1 MSYHDDSKLSNRF
14 LSLRKKIDKTA
25 TSACLQDNKN
35 AEIFVG
41 LTNAL
46 FASLIYQEREK
57 ILQELGNPKLEISWH
72 RQDRFRGNDVVEF
85 AMKKLNRSRIQATR
99 IVGERL
105 GIRPENCFDAFPIT
119 QNNETN
125 NNSEL
130 RPLSD
135 FIPEN
140 IDVGNKKYKLSY
152 IDEQKNFGGE
162 IEQEICCYST
172 TENDC
177 FFLIAIAVQ
186 EKYKTKKFHGIGYA
200 PATALA
206 FSRVAIDKSP
216 DAHVIFPMS
225 LPVAFHLRR
234 LCRKDHIGE
243 RSFIVSGHFG
253 GIDAL
258 DLKCFQGRKVILLP
272 EFSHDGLFEADRIAE
287 KLKSIARDVKIYP
300 WPIMADGMP
309 DEAMTAGAGSPW
321 KQSLLEQ
328 KVDLREELAP
338 SSLLNRITNKALSRS
353 SFKKLLAEIGLSLAG
368 EEASQ
373 EDYEALPVSTLG
385 EVANSP
391 AIDIDA
397 EPSLDLL
404 IKPHYILFMWG
415 GSHSGK
421 SFILLTLI
429 LGVATGT
436 RAFCLSGSTQPRKV
450 LLLDGELTKDQFMQR
465 LGQLTQN
472 NRALL
477 DSASKNIC
485 CYFAREAGSL
495 DLLNPD
501 HQKSILARIKKDGI
515 EVLAIDN
522 LISLA
527 EGALKGGG
535 SGGLFEFFYTVE
547 REGVAVVFV
556 SHATKGNAQSKGS
569 VDIESK
575 SQTII
580 QIQGRNVLSRDNDIS
595 DAVKLALEK
604 GGDIVVRL
612 TFDKCKL
619 PPKLNNKYEVYHL
632 PVDGNWNYIEG
643 NVPRDRPLDVTTFD
657 EGIANGPDSSDE
669 RLVRDNCIVE
679 SLSEDS
685 QSLNKLFQDGKKYSR
700 AEVEAHFNW
709 GEDKAGNELKNLKKV
724 GLITPIGSGRTTAY
738 RKK

>member
-1 MSYHDDSKLSNRF
+1 MCPKLPNKQERNDEKADDVYEYL
-14 LSLRKKIDKTA
+14 
-25 TSACLQDNKN
+25 KN
-35 AEIFVG
+35 ERDREIFQDIIRYEFSLLPQEKRKRIFNWLGVSSRYVG
-41 LTNAL
+41 YDKKKHEEVRLSRDIVAC
-46 FASLIYQEREK
+46 ASM
-57 ILQELGNPKLEISWH
+57 KLNMLPIQAACEVGARLNITV
-72 RQDRFRGNDVVEF
+72 QKCFDVVE
-85 AMKKLNRSRIQATR
+85 
-99 IVGERL
+99 
-105 GIRPENCFDAFPIT
+105 
-119 QNNETN
+119 N
-125 NNSEL
+125 NNVPALRGGKISGRIFKQIPDEL
-130 RPLSD
+130 KTSRKIYRL
-135 FIPEN
+135 
-140 IDVGNKKYKLSY
+140 VGTDCQL
-152 IDEQKNFGGE
+152 DMGGE
-162 IEQEICCYST
+162 IEQAVCHYSAVDGD
-172 TENDC
+172 N
-177 FFLIAIAVQ
+177 FFLIA
-186 EKYKTKKFHGIGYA
+186 
-200 PATALA
+200 
-206 FSRVAIDKSP
+206 SRVAVGQDFTLKIGFGLAIAWPFSRQEI
-216 DAHVIFPMS
+216 AIARYEFIIFPMS
-225 LPVAFHLRR
+225 LPVAFHFRK
-234 LCRKDHIGE
+234 LCHETKDYNHN
-243 RSFIVSGHFG
+243 RNAIVSGHFG
-253 GIDAL
+253 RIDAL
-258 DLKCFQGRKVILLP
+258 DTECFNGKDVIVLP
-272 EFSHDGLFEADRIAE
+272 EFSRDGYHSAIKFAE
-287 KLKSIARDVKIYP
+287 QLKSIARDVKIYP
-300 WPIMADGMP
+300 WPIMAD
-309 DEAMTAGAGSPW
+309 EAMTAGAGSPW
-321 KQSLLEQ
+321 KQILLEQ

-353 SFKKLLAEIGLSLAG
+353 SFKELLAEIGLSLAG

-373 EDYEALPVSTLG
+373 ENYEALPISTLG

-436 RAFCLSGSTQPRKV
+436 RAFCLAGSTRPRKV

-501 HQKSILARIKKDGI
+501 HQKSILARIKESGI

-522 LISLA
+522 IISLA
-527 EGALKGGG
+527 DSALKGR
-535 SGGLFEFFYTVE
+535 SGTLFDFFYAVE

-700 AEVEAHFNW
+700 ADVERYFNW
-709 GEDKAGNELKNLKKV
+709 GEDKAGNELKNLKNI
-724 GLITPIGSGRTTAY
+724 GLITPIGSGRNIVY

>member
-1 MSYHDDSKLSNRF
+1 MCPKLPNKQERNDEKADDVYEYLKNERDREIFQDIIRYEFSLLPQEKRKRIFDWLGAVEDYIGYDKKMHQEAKLS
-14 LSLRKKIDKTA
+14 KDIVI
-25 TSACLQDNKN
+25 C
-35 AEIFVG
+35 
-41 LTNAL
+41 
-46 FASLIYQEREK
+46 AS
-57 ILQELGNPKLEISWH
+57 
-72 RQDRFRGNDVVEF
+72 
-85 AMKKLNRSRIQATR
+85 KKLNMLPIQAACEL
-99 IVGERL
+99 GKRL
-105 GIRPENCFDAFPIT
+105 NITVQNCFDVFKESKGSALK
-119 QNNETN
+119 NGK
-125 NNSEL
+125 NSDRISEQIPHEL
-130 RPLSD
+130 RTSRKIYPLMGVD
-135 FIPEN
+135 YQLDMGE
-140 IDVGNKKYKLSY
+140 
-152 IDEQKNFGGE
+152 E
-162 IEQEICCYST
+162 IEQAVCHYSAIDGD
-172 TENDC
+172 N
-177 FFLIAIAVQ
+177 FFLIA
-186 EKYKTKKFHGIGYA
+186 
-200 PATALA
+200 
-206 FSRVAIDKSP
+206 SRVAVGQRFFLKIGSAP
-216 DAHVIFPMS
+216 AIAWPFSRQEIATARYEFIIFPMS
-225 LPVAFHLRR
+225 LPVAFHFRK
-234 LCRKDHIGE
+234 LCHETKDYNHN
-243 RSFIVSGHFG
+243 RNAIVSGHFG
-253 GIDAL
+253 RIDAL
-258 DLKCFQGRKVILLP
+258 DTECFNGKDVIVLP
-272 EFSHDGLFEADRIAE
+272 EFSRDGYHSAIKFAE
-287 KLKSIARDVKIYP
+287 QLKSIARDVKIYP
-300 WPIMADGMP
+300 WPIMAEGMP
-309 DEAMTAGAGSPW
+309 DEAMVAGAGSPW
-321 KQSLLEQ
+321 KQTFLEQ

-353 SFKKLLAEIGLSLAG
+353 SFKTLLAEIGLSLAG

-373 EDYEALPVSTLG
+373 ENYEALPISTLG

-527 EGALKGGG
+527 DSALKGG
-535 SGGLFEFFYTVE
+535 SGKLFDFFYAVE
-547 REGVAVVFV
+547 RGGVAVVFV

-700 AEVEAHFNW
+700 ADVERYFNW
-709 GEDKAGNELKNLKKV
+709 GEDKAGNELKNLKNI
-724 GLITPIGSGRTTAY
+724 GLITPIGSGRNIVY

>member
-1 MSYHDDSKLSNRF
+1 MPQAACKSEKNDRKEDDVYNYLKNDR
-14 LSLRKKIDKTA
+14 DK
-25 TSACLQDNKN
+25 
-35 AEIFVG
+35 EIFQDIIRYEFSSCSQEEKERIFNWLGVPSRYVG
-41 LTNAL
+41 YDKKKHEEVRLSRDIVAC
-46 FASLIYQEREK
+46 ASM
-57 ILQELGNPKLEISWH
+57 KLNMLPIQAACEVGARLNITV
-72 RQDRFRGNDVVEF
+72 RKCFDVVE
-85 AMKKLNRSRIQATR
+85 
-99 IVGERL
+99 
-105 GIRPENCFDAFPIT
+105 
-119 QNNETN
+119 N
-125 NNSEL
+125 NNVPALRGGKISGRIFKQIPDEL
-130 RPLSD
+130 KTSRKIYRL
-135 FIPEN
+135 
-140 IDVGNKKYKLSY
+140 VGTDCQL
-152 IDEQKNFGGE
+152 DMGGE
-162 IEQEICCYST
+162 IEQVVCHYSAVDGD
-172 TENDC
+172 N
-177 FFLIAIAVQ
+177 FFLIA
-186 EKYKTKKFHGIGYA
+186 
-200 PATALA
+200 
-206 FSRVAIDKSP
+206 SRVAVGQDFILKIGFGLAIAWPFSRQEI
-216 DAHVIFPMS
+216 ATARYEFIIFPMS
-225 LPVAFHLRR
+225 LPVAFHFRK
-234 LCRKDHIGE
+234 LCHETKDYNHN
-243 RSFIVSGHFG
+243 RNAIVSGHFG
-253 GIDAL
+253 RIDAL
-258 DLKCFQGRKVILLP
+258 DTECFNGKSVILLP
-272 EFSHDGLFEADRIAE
+272 EFSRDGYLSALNFTAQ
-287 KLKSIARDVKIYP
+287 LKSIARDVKIYP

-527 EGALKGGG
+527 DSALKGG
-535 SGGLFEFFYTVE
+535 SGKLFDFFYAVE

-580 QIQGRNVLSRDNDIS
+580 QIQGRNVLNRDNDIS

-604 GGDIVVRL
+604 GEDIVVRL

-643 NVPRDRPLDVTTFD
+643 NVSRDKPLDITTFGK
-657 EGIANGPDSSDE
+657 EMTNAPNSSSE
-669 RLVRDNCIVE
+669 RLNSSNAVIDN
-679 SLSEDS
+679 LSEDS
-685 QSLNKLFQDGKKYSR
+685 RLLYEMFQDGKKYSR
-700 AEVEAHFNW
+700 AEVEARFNW